1 MMCTLGLSAY
11 ICNLLVAASDA
22 LASSCAAKLAA
33 VRAAGMPS
41 AGLVKASATELAAEA
56 ARANACGKSPC
67 QGVAEAVSLSWA
79 SEEALR
85 LRWELPEDD
94 FALDSCLSSLCP
106 GASFE
111 TRELSL
117 GAILSWFWAC
127 DALSLLAKSAA
138 CSAACA
144 LSAWIALLVAAKL
157 CR

>member
-1 MMCTLGLSAY
+1 MMCTLGLSAN
-11 ICNLLVAASDA
+11 ICNLLVAVSDA

-41 AGLVKASATELAAEA
+41 AGLVKASAMELAAEA

-67 QGVAEAVSLSWA
+67 QGVAEAKSLSLL
-79 SEEALR
+79 SVEALR

-138 CSAACA
+138 CSVACA
-144 LSAWIALLVAAKL
+144 LSVWMALLAAAKL

>member
-1 MMCTLGLSAY
+1 M
-11 ICNLLVAASDA
+11 VASDA

-41 AGLVKASATELAAEA
+41 AGLVKALAMELAAEA

-67 QGVAEAVSLSWA
+67 QGVAEAKSLSLF
-79 SEEALR
+79 SVEALR
-85 LRWELPEDD
+85 LRWEPPEEEDD